1 MRSTLVRILAAL
13 GATAALAL
21 APGAALAADPP
32 SLGGG
37 YVHDGSD
44 VLSPAD
50 EEAANA
56 RLGQLA
62 DDSALE
68 LWIVYV
74 DEFENPSGSFDWAAA
89 TADANGLG
97 SDQYLL
103 AIATDARQLALV
115 GPVEGSLSD
124 AELGSV
130 EQAVGAVLNG
140 DDWAAAPEAAADE
153 LEAQAAPNTTGWWVV
168 GIIVAIA
175 IVIVAWLAI
184 SRAAKKRRV
193 EREAQQELEAEVDD
207 FAARATAL
215 LVEMDDSLRTAE
227 QEMGFAVAQ
236 FGTDAVS
243 EYATALTRAREALN
257 RSFTIQQQLDDAQ
270 PETLVQKREMYGEI
284 VSLLETADAE
294 LDDRA
299 EGFEQLRAIE
309 QNAPEVLARLA
320 SERTA
325 ASDGPERIT
334 AEIARLRQTYA
345 SLAIDAV
352 EDNAQQASD
361 RLEFVDVRL
370 TEAREHLDAGDTG
383 EAAVDLHEAEQA
395 LGQVEELVAAVTGLQ
410 KTFADAE
417 RGARETIADL
427 ENDIRQ
433 AQALE
438 DPDGRLSR
446 AITATRAH
454 IDTARANLGGGERT
468 PLVMFEAL
476 DQANDQMDQVLA
488 TARAEEEKRR
498 RTVAQLAQT
507 LQRAESE
514 LQSAESLV
522 STRRGAIGHSARSY
536 IAQAGQ
542 AIGEARSLQ
551 PSDPSAALAA
561 AKRGLALA
569 QQAIRSARSDMTAF
583 SSHGYDGGYR
593 GSGIGGQIVGGIV
606 GGLIGGSLSG
616 GSRRGSGWGGSSRG
630 GMRGGFGGGRS
641 FGGGMRSGGGGRR
654 F

>member
-1 MRSTLVRILAAL
+1 MRGTLVRILAGL
-13 GATAALAL
+13 GVTAVLAL

-62 DDSALE
+62 DDGDLE
-68 LWIVYV
+68 LWVVYV
-74 DEFENPSGSFDWAAA
+74 DEFTNPSDSFDWAAA

-103 AIATDARQLALV
+103 AIATDARQLAVV

-124 AELGSV
+124 AKLGSV
-130 EQAVGAVLNG
+130 EQAVGSVLNG
-140 DDWAAAPEAAADE
+140 DDWAAAPGAAADE
-153 LEAQAAPNTTGWWVV
+153 LEAQAAPNTTGWWLV
-168 GIIVAIA
+168 GIVVALAI
-175 IVIVAWLAI
+175 IVIAWLAI
-184 SRAAKKRRV
+184 SRAAKKRRL
-193 EREAQQELEAEVDD
+193 EREAQQKLEAEVDG
-207 FAARATAL
+207 FEARASAL

-236 FGTDAVS
+236 FGTEAVS
-243 EYATALTRAREALN
+243 EYAAALTRSREALN

-270 PETLVQKREMYGEI
+270 PETLAQKRDMYGEI

-294 LDDRA
+294 LDDKA

-309 QNAPEVLARLA
+309 QNAPAVLDRLA
-320 SERTA
+320 SERAA
-325 ASDGPERIT
+325 ASDGPDRIT

-352 EDNAQQASD
+352 EDNAEQAAD
-361 RLEFVDVRL
+361 RLEFADVRL
-370 TEAREHLDAGDTG
+370 GEARDHLDAGDTG

-395 LGQVEELVAAVTGLQ
+395 LGQVSELVAAVTGLQ

-433 AQALE
+433 AQALD

-454 IDTARANLGGGERT
+454 IDTARANLAGGERT

-476 DQANDQMDQVLA
+476 DQANEQMDQALA
-488 TARAEEEKRR
+488 SARAEEEKRR
-498 RTVAQLAQT
+498 RVAAQLAQT
-507 LQRAESE
+507 LQRASNE

-536 IAQAGQ
+536 IAQSGQ
-542 AIGEARSLQ
+542 AIGEAHALQ
-551 PSDPSAALAA
+551 SSDPSAALAS
-561 AKRGLALA
+561 AKRGLSLA
-569 QQAIRSARSDMTAF
+569 QQAVRSARSDM
-583 SSHGYDGGYR
+583 SSFASRGYGGGY
-593 GSGIGGQIVGGIV
+593 GGTGIGGQIVGGIV

-630 GMRGGFGGGRS
+630 GFGGGRS